1 MEFKAEIE
9 AIGKNIANERK
20 RQNLTQHRLADMAT
34 MNEGY
39 LCEVE
44 KGIANPTIGKL
55 LSLAEALGVP
65 VSSLL
70 SGIGRAGPP
79 QARPAHAFVQKPSPR
94 PLPQTGRRIR

>member
-20 RQNLTQHRLADMAT
+20 RQNLTQHRLADMAN

-44 KGIANPTIGKL
+44 KGIASPTIGKL

-70 SGIGRAGPP
+70 SGI
-79 QARPAHAFVQKPSPR
+79 
-94 PLPQTGRRIR
+94 